1 MTNCRASWPLVRRY
15 GGQAHAKQ
23 LVLAAGV
30 QDRGAYL
37 LSLLRHRFRVFDAE
51 RTLSR
56 DARGI
61 EHRPRGFDARRG
73 PAVVFL
79 AGRLGSK
86 ARSFAENGLGSMGLA
101 ARTRILCRASRPRA
115 SRVAG

>member
-1 MTNCRASWPLVRRY
+1 M
-15 GGQAHAKQ
+15 
-23 LVLAAGV
+23 
-30 QDRGAYL
+30 
-37 LSLLRHRFRVFDAE
+37 
-51 RTLSR
+51 
-56 DARGI
+56 
-61 EHRPRGFDARRG
+61 
-73 PAVVFL
+73 VFL